1 MKWILVCLAGAL
13 CISWATFAQDAPAF
27 EEVALPVGSGAQEPS
42 LFSADDGRLLMSWTE
57 AFGTGFAVKLAIL
70 ANGTWG
76 PPRTITSSG
85 DLFVNW
91 ADFPSV
97 AAFADGTLMA
107 HWLQKTG
114 PSEYAYDVNIAFS
127 MDDGETWSVPIAPHP
142 SGTGTQNGFV
152 TLVPADDR
160 MVAIWLD
167 GRASESDDA
176 AEGAIPGAMQ
186 LRAAVLSSDG
196 KAARDVA
203 LDHMT
208 CSCCHTAAAMAGDD
222 LIVVYRDRTPA
233 EIRDISAV
241 RMSKG
246 VWSDPI
252 SVHDDNWEIS
262 GCPVNGPSIA
272 AHDNRVLVAWFTGA
286 DDVPAVKIARSADG
300 GRSFGDA
307 IRIDR
312 GSPVGRVDTLMLED
326 GSGLVSWVE
335 WTGND
340 ETLLLCH
347 LRADGC
353 LSTWEVAV
361 NSSNNSMNF
370 PQIAATS
377 EGFYIAWTHPLA
389 DGGDTIRMLRMP
401 R

>member
-1 MKWILVCLAGAL
+1 MLRVLAHLVGLL
-13 CISWATFAQDAPAF
+13 CVSTAAIAQDVAGF
-27 EEVALPVGSGAQEPS
+27 EEITVPVGPKAQEPS
-42 LFSADDGRLLMSWTE
+42 LFSTDDGRLLMSWTE
-57 AFGTGFAVKLAIL
+57 ASGNGFAVKMAIL
-70 ANGTWG
+70 ENGTWG
-76 PPRTITSSG
+76 PPRTITTSG
-85 DLFVNW
+85 NLFVNW

-97 AAFADGTLMA
+97 AAFADGTLLA

-114 PSEYAYDVNIAFS
+114 RSEYAYDVNIAFS
-127 MDDGETWSVPIAPHP
+127 VDDGETWGASMVPHP
-142 SGTGTQNGFV
+142 DGTETQNGFV
-152 TLVPADDR
+152 TLVPTDDR

-167 GRASESDDA
+167 GRASESDVA
-176 AEGAIPGAMQ
+176 EEGAIPGATQ

-196 KAARDVA
+196 KASPDMA
-203 LDHMT
+203 LDYMA
-208 CSCCHTAAAMAGDD
+208 CSCCHTAAALAGGD
-222 LIVVYRDRTPA
+222 LIVVYRDRTEA
-233 EIRDISAV
+233 DIRDISAV
-241 RMSKG
+241 RMSNG

-272 AHDNRVLVAWFTGA
+272 ARDNRVLVAWLTGA
-286 DDVPAVKIARSADG
+286 DDVPAVRIATSADG

-307 IRIDR
+307 VRIDR

-340 ETLLLCH
+340 ETLLLCR
-347 LRADGC
+347 LGADGC

-361 NSSNNSMNF
+361 NSSTGSMNF

-377 EGFYIAWTHPLA
+377 EGFYIAWTHPLP